1 MNKLQSKRLTLACFT
16 LLAVVGVPAVA
27 QEKPEPA
34 KMSKTMTL
42 TGCLNK
48 GEREQHYTFTDLK
61 TGRKMTVTGP
71 ADLEKH
77 SSNHTVKI
85 TGARTGDVFDVTK
98 VEHVSPTCEAKP
110 AK

>member
-1 MNKLQSKRLTLACFT
+1 MNQINRPRITLACFC
-16 LLAVVGVPAVA
+16 LLTFGIPAIG
-27 QEKPEPA
+27 QDKPQPA
-34 KMSKTMTL
+34 KKGKETTL

-48 GEREQHYTFTDLK
+48 GERENHYTFTDLK

-85 TGARTGDVFDVTK
+85 TGSRTGQVFDATK
-98 VEHVSPTCEAKP
+98 VEHVSPTCDAEK
-110 AK
+110 K

>member
-1 MNKLQSKRLTLACFT
+1 MNKANRPLFILAPFL
-16 LLAVVGVPAVA
+16 LLAGGLPAIA
-27 QEKPEPA
+27 QEHPEPA
-34 KMSKTMTL
+34 KKSKEMTL

-48 GEREQHYTFTDLK
+48 GERADHYTFTDLK

-85 TGARTGDVFDVTK
+85 TGARTGQVFDATK
-98 VEHVSPTCEAKP
+98 VEHVSPTCEAKS